1 VYNKNGGIA
10 MARILVVDD
19 DDHIREVVSL
29 FLTQEGL
36 ETLEATDGL
45 HAMQQLEKH
54 PVDMAILD
62 IMMPGMDGYELC
74 TELRKYYDFPILML
88 TAKGETTD
96 KIKGFRLGT
105 DDYLTKPFEVEELI
119 MRVKA
124 LLRRYQIISSNRVHI
139 GDLQLD
145 RSSQEIAYQQNNI
158 SIPLKEFELL
168 FEFANYPNRTLTREH
183 LIERIW
189 GYDFAGDERTIDVH
203 VKRLRE
209 KFPEEKYGFAIRTV
223 RGLGYRLEV
232 KKDG

>member
-1 VYNKNGGIA
+1 
-10 MARILVVDD
+10 MARVMVVDD
-19 DDHIREVVSL
+19 DDHIREVVCI
-29 FLTQEGL
+29 FLRQEGL
-36 ETLEATDGL
+36 EVQEAVNGKDAL
-45 HAMQQLEKH
+45 KQLETSQ
-54 PVDMAILD
+54 VDMVILD
-62 IMMPGMDGYELC
+62 IMMPKMDGWELC
-74 TELRKYYDFPILML
+74 LELRKYYDFPILML

-96 KIKGFRLGT
+96 KIKGFRAGT
-105 DDYLTKPFEVEELI
+105 DDYLTKPFEVEELM

-124 LLRRYQIISSNRVHI
+124 LLRRYQIISSNRVQV
-139 GDLQLD
+139 GELLLD
-145 RSSQEIAYQQNNI
+145 QSRHEILYRQSPI

-209 KFPEEKYGFAIRTV
+209 RFPEERFSFCIRTV

-232 KKDG
+232 VKDV